1 MGVVQERVIL
11 VVDPLVVLA
20 VEELEIQET
29 LEVQV
34 PQAIQT
40 RQVVLVVRR
49 VCIIY
54 FHLLEMVM
62 TQEVEWVVVVDG
74 RIMAQPKAISTLVA
88 VSMGAAAVEK
98 VDSMVAP
105 LYMGLVVVVE
115 SHGLILPVLQMVEK
129 EAHGDNMIMVAVAN
143 LMILLL
149 VLL

>member
-62 TQEVEWVVVVDG
+62 TQEVEWEVVVDG
-74 RIMAQPKAISTLVA
+74 RTTVVNPAII
-88 VSMGAAAVEK
+88 
-98 VDSMVAP
+98 P
-105 LYMGLVVVVE
+105 VVVVNMAVVGVVQVKVLGVLPYMVLE
-115 SHGLILPVLQMVEK
+115 EAQVKRGLILRVLQMVEK
-129 EAHGDNMIMVAVAN
+129 VARGDNMLMVEVEH
-143 LMILLL
+143 LMILPQ